1 MESSSNIVSCYQT
14 FLIHTKLI
22 LTYNFS
28 LSLASSED
36 GQVFDYGKFFEGEIK
51 KKKEDNTYRVF
62 KKVNRLA
69 MDFPHA
75 KAFSNL
81 VDSQD
86 VMVWC
91 SNDYLGMSRHPEV
104 LKAAR

>member
-1 MESSSNIVSCYQT
+1 MYKCECVFLSS
-14 FLIHTKLI
+14 
-22 LTYNFS
+22 
-28 LSLASSED
+28 APSEEPD
-36 GQVFDYGKFFEGEIK
+36 NFDYDKFFVAEIEK
-51 KKKEDNTYRVF
+51 KKADSTYRVF

-75 KAFSNL
+75 RTFSDQI
-81 VDSQD
+81 DSKD

-104 LKAAR
+104 LKMAR